1 MPMKRTKSY
10 VDLYRRTSPAKHVSR
25 FLASL
30 DARLWSYAA
39 GALGVATLTDALRH
53 VARGRIH
60 RFRSRIVNMR
70 QRRKETPLSAS
81 DAIN

>member
-1 MPMKRTKSY
+1 MAQEGGPEKKRM
-10 VDLYRRTSPAKHVSR
+10 LER
-25 FLASL
+25 
-30 DARLWSYAA
+30 
-39 GALGVATLTDALRH
+39 VAALRH